1 MLHNGRE
8 AMKLTI
14 KINLDNAAFDINED
28 ITHGEVRRLLTEC
41 AEDIQMTVNVFK
53 NLDHNEM
60 PLDEYS
66 ESITEVNGNKCGNYK
81 VKL

>member
-1 MLHNGRE
+1 
-8 AMKLTI
+8 MKLTI

-28 ITHGEVRRLLTEC
+28 ITQGEVRRLLTEC

-53 NLDHNEM
+53 DLDHKIHLE
-60 PLDEYS
+60 EYG
-66 ESITEVNGNKCGNYK
+66 EDITEINGNKCGKYK

>member
-1 MLHNGRE
+1 
-8 AMKLTI
+8 MKLTI

-28 ITHGEVRRLLTEC
+28 ITQGEVRRLLTEC

-53 NLDHNEM
+53 DLDHNEFENTI
-60 PLDEYS
+60 LNKYS
-66 ESITEVNGNKCGNYK
+66 EDITEINGNKCGKYK

>member
-1 MLHNGRE
+1 
-8 AMKLTI
+8 MKLTI

-28 ITHGEVRRLLTEC
+28 ITQGEVRRLLTEC

-53 NLDHNEM
+53 DLDHNEFENTI
-60 PLDEYS
+60 LNKYS
-66 ESITEVNGNKCGNYK
+66 EDITEINGNKCGSYK

>member
-1 MLHNGRE
+1 
-8 AMKLTI
+8 MKLTI

-28 ITHGEVRRLLTEC
+28 ISQGEVKRLLTEC
-41 AEDIQMTVNVFK
+41 AVDIQRTVNVFK
-53 NLDHNEM
+53 NIENNEM

-66 ESITEVNGNKCGNYK
+66 ESITEVNGNKCGSYK

>member
-1 MLHNGRE
+1 
-8 AMKLTI
+8 MKLTI

-28 ITHGEVRRLLTEC
+28 ITQGEVRRLLTEC

-53 NLDHNEM
+53 DPDHKIHLE
-60 PLDEYS
+60 EYS
-66 ESITEVNGNKCGNYK
+66 ENITEVNGNKCGKYK

>member
-1 MLHNGRE
+1 
-8 AMKLTI
+8 MKLTI

-28 ITHGEVRRLLTEC
+28 ISQGEVRRLLTEC
-41 AEDIQMTVNVFK
+41 AADIQRTVNVFK

-66 ESITEVNGNKCGNYK
+66 ENITEINGNKCGSYK